1 MVKKEYNLKFFEIQ
15 TYDKKS
21 SLDCNDGNDK

>member
-1 MVKKEYNLKFFEIQ
+1 MVKKEYNLKFFKIQ

-21 SLDCNDGNDK
+21 SLDFNDGKDK